1 MAVWAHWLVCCQCG
15 WELRM
20 EEVYGRPL
28 PEYPR
33 ACPEC
38 GADSEDEDLVHLLEL
53 SRDDDSGS
61 NGKSRPRGEES
72 DKKGVVFTWLEAF
85 RSSGSHPF
93 QKWVLRTS
101 RNRWWRR

>member
-38 GADSEDEDLVHLLEL
+38 GAEIIVFNLEGL
-53 SRDDDSGS
+53 ND
-61 NGKSRPRGEES
+61 
-72 DKKGVVFTWLEAF
+72 
-85 RSSGSHPF
+85 
-93 QKWVLRTS
+93 
-101 RNRWWRR
+101 